1 MINQDE
7 PDDSVLA
14 QTGDEW
20 SEFALEDPL
29 KILEDPAVAVELSED
44 PVRLYLK
51 EIGQIHLLDA
61 DSEFRLAAMIEADR
75 LMVTMQ
81 QHVGSTDGAPNCDAL
96 FTCLAERSILSWN
109 RLVEDAHSFDQGE
122 PPDLSLVLA
131 EAQQLRRVW
140 QISEPSY
147 LRHYLDNGQW
157 GKDSL
162 GMLWRAMPSIYA

>member
-1 MINQDE
+1 MSPRPKTLKETPDSMPESTSKTRAKKPVVATPANGRRPRRNGTNNGIQNPFATRGDEVLINQDE

-96 FTCLAERSILSWN
+96 STARQKGRF
-109 RLVEDAHSFDQGE
+109 
-122 PPDLSLVLA
+122 
-131 EAQQLRRVW
+131 
-140 QISEPSY
+140 
-147 LRHYLDNGQW
+147 
-157 GKDSL
+157 
-162 GMLWRAMPSIYA
+162 